1 MIERSIRVELI
12 DSNPYQ
18 TRRVFDDEKIEGLAA
33 SIKSVGLLNKVM
45 VRPHPE
51 TVGRFQLVH
60 GERRLRACRM
70 LGWETIPAVVR
81 DLSDAQ
87 VAEMNLTEN
96 LQRQNLNPIE
106 EAEGFQILIDRFGYT
121 RTTLADRVGKSRPYV
136 SNSLRL
142 LKMDFF
148 LKACVLCQTITVWH
162 ALTIMGLPEA
172 YEYYLLADI
181 VIDWNL
187 TVAETRKIVN
197 DIKSGKKWIGWIR
210 DVPILGLVE
219 VESFRQQLPKRSES
233 ELLSLLHSME
243 RVGQIEP
250 IFVAVTGIIIDGFNR
265 IDVAKKLGWS
275 TIKAEV
281 LFDVDLLRKDALS
294 TVPTTQNGVKDTPS
308 RGIFP
313 ELSEAQRMNVRK
325 LVQLLRRRE
334 APS

>member
-1 MIERSIRVELI
+1 MSERRVPIWLI
-12 DSNPYQ
+12 DPNPFQ
-18 TRRVFDDEKIEGLAA
+18 TRRVFDDEKIEELAA
-33 SIKSVGLLNKVM
+33 SIQAVGLLNRIL
-45 VRPHPE
+45 VRPHPDIP
-51 TVGRFQLVH
+51 GRFQLVH
-60 GERRLRACRM
+60 GERRLRACKR
-70 LGWETIPAVVR
+70 LGWETIPAIIR

-87 VAEMNLTEN
+87 MAEINLVEN
-96 LQRQNLNPIE
+96 LQREDLNPIE
-106 EAEGFQILIDRFGYT
+106 EAEGFQMLIDRFGFT
-121 RTTLADRVGKSRPYV
+121 RTTLAERVGKSRPYV

-142 LKMDFF
+142 LEMDFF
-148 LKACVLCQTITVWH
+148 LKVCVLCKTVTAWH
-162 ALTIMGLPEA
+162 ARTIMGLPEA
-172 YEYYLLADI
+172 YEHYLLADI